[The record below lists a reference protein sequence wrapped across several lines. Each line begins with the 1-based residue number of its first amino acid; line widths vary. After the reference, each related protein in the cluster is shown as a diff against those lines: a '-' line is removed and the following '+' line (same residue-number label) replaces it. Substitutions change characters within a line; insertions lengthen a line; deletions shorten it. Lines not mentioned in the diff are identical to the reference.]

1 MCDRDTVV
9 YCEASQP
16 DATIA
21 SLDNK
26 IECQYCASLLGA
38 NGEGR
43 VRNDAKNRQ
52 NEYKE
57 RIRYVNV

>member
-1 MCDRDTVV
+1 M
-9 YCEASQP
+9 YCEASQS
-16 DATIA
+16 DATIAA

-26 IECQYCASLLGA
+26 IECQYCALLLGA
-38 NGEGR
+38 TEEGR
-43 VRNDAKNRQ
+43 MKNDAKNRQ

>member
-1 MCDRDTVV
+1 M
-9 YCEASQP
+9 YCEASQS
-16 DATIA
+16 DATIAA

-38 NGEGR
+38 NEEGK

-57 RIRYVNV
+57 RIRNVNV